1 MQLKQCSRLPSQ
13 GRVMSSPP
21 PSSPFNGWNVDT
33 RLNQLGPC
41 GLGQHPKGSRTR
53 KQKSLGAS
61 QLSRWGITQQIGL
74 SHEKFH
80 MRNLLTQ
87 LQVSITYIHP
97 PLYSNQRTKWGNTLP
112 HDIFSVQRKPW
123 GHWDPGSGCTWSERH
138 SWIFQL
144 QYAKAKFYSIFLRW
158 SKLRWY

>member
-87 LQVSITYIHP
+87 LQVSITYIRPYILINAQNEGTHCP
-97 PLYSNQRTKWGNTLP
+97 MISSLYKESPEDIETLDQAVP
-112 HDIFSVQRKPW
+112 EVSATAEFFSYSMRK
-123 GHWDPGSGCTWSERH
+123 
-138 SWIFQL
+138 QN
-144 QYAKAKFYSIFLRW
+144 SILF
-158 SKLRWY
+158 S